1 MPPQNDDDLHGSA
14 PEQSDTALLL
24 IDLISD
30 FEFPGGE
37 TLLEQVL
44 PIVPRLAALKQRA
57 RAAGVPVV
65 YVNDNWGRWRSDL
78 RQLVRHCLED
88 GVRGKP
94 VVERL
99 RPAEDDYFVLKPK
112 HSGFFATTLETL
124 LAYLGARRLI
134 LAGTTGEQ
142 CVLFTASDAYM
153 RDFELVV
160 PPDCVASKDA
170 EHNRAALHTME
181 RLFDARLTPSAEIR
195 FDGAGDAE

>member
-1 MPPQNDDDLHGSA
+1 MPPENDDLHGNA
-14 PEQSDTALLL
+14 PEQSDTVLLL

-30 FEFPGGE
+30 FEFPDGE
-37 TLLEQVL
+37 VLLEKVL
-44 PIVPRLAALKQRA
+44 PIVPNVVVLKQRA
-57 RAAGVPVV
+57 RAAGVPMV

-78 RQLVRHCLED
+78 RELVRHCLEG
-88 GVRGKP
+88 GVRGQP

-124 LAYLGARRLI
+124 LEHLGARRLV